1 MAKCFAAAK
10 VASLRQTRS
19 PLLVHLFVV
28 SSSVLFS
35 CLLAARLI
43 PLSPYSIEQDNMR
56 D

>member
-10 VASLRQTRS
+10 VASLRRTCS
-19 PLLVHLFVV
+19 PLLVHLFFV
-28 SSSVLFS
+28 SASVLFS
-35 CLLAARLI
+35 CFLAAHLI